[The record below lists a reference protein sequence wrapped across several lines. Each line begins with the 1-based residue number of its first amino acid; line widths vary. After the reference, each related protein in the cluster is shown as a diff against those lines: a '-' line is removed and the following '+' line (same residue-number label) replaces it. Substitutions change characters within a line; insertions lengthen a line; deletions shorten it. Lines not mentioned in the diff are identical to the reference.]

1 MVNYADLTDEQRQLY
16 LKALIA
22 VARVDGQ
29 LDEEETNFFLQIAE
43 GMGIEEQVAQ
53 TYLAEKTDATL
64 DLSGIPPL
72 HNAAGALILRDLTT
86 MAVVNNELT
95 EKEEALIF
103 EIGKAMQFSRE
114 EIDEFLNCAFMG
126 LQWQL
131 KNRVLLERYAQPSQG
146 DPATE

>member
-1 MVNYADLTDEQRQLY
+1 MITYTDLTAEQRQLY
-16 LKALIA
+16 LRALIA

-29 LDEEETNFFLQIAE
+29 LDEEETDFFLQIAE
-43 GMGIEEQVAQ
+43 GMGINKEVAQ
-53 TYLAEKTDATL
+53 SYLAGETTATL
-64 DLSGIPPL
+64 ELSTIPPL
-72 HNAAGALILRDLTT
+72 HNAAGALILRDLAA

-114 EIDEFLNCAFMG
+114 EIDEFLDWAFMG

-131 KNRVLLERYAQPSQG
+131 KSAALLQRYAQPAASNS
-146 DPATE
+146 